1 MTSIIQQNKLSLD
14 VKLIKEYALSL
25 SEGRK
30 VSNVGGFQS
39 TKFTEPPEVCK
50 ELFAEVE
57 QHLPRKMIL
66 STLWFNIN
74 RHGDYNKKHWHFKP
88 KVKFYDR
95 MYEGSSVSVCE
106 HIQGISGVYYV
117 DVPEKNMGNIVFYHK
132 KDVEEKIEPK
142 TNTLF
147 LFSNKLP
154 HSVEPNQSHKERIS
168 IAFNYGTIIGK
179 KS

>member
-57 QHLPRKMIL
+57 QHLPRKMVL

-74 RHGDYNKKHWHFKP
+74 GKDHYNIKHNHADKKMYMVNYGGEWIPVSHSHGL
-88 KVKFYDR
+88 
-95 MYEGSSVSVCE
+95 
-106 HIQGISGVYYV
+106 SGVYYV
-117 DVPEKNMGNIVFYHK
+117 DVPDLNMGDIVFGSG
-132 KDVEEKIEPK
+132 ERLSPQ
-142 TNTLF
+142 TNTL
-147 LFSNKLP
+147 LMFSNNVF
-154 HSVEPNQSHKERIS
+154 HSVEPNQSEKKRIS
-168 IAFNYGTIIGK
+168 IAFNYGDRVWDL
-179 KS
+179 